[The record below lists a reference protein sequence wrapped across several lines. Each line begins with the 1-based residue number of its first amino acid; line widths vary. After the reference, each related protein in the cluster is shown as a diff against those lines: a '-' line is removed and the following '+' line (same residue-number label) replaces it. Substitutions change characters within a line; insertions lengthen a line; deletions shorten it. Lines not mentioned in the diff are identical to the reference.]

1 MRLYNIFDVLVSV
14 KIQVKKVTINYMNI
28 KGSVAIVTGASSGIG
43 EAAARLL
50 SQKGAKVVLAAR
62 SEAKLNKLSR
72 ELSDSFVVVTDM
84 SRASDVKEMVASSL
98 KHFGRIDILVNNA
111 GRGYDASTEHVELNK
126 LHELFD
132 LNYIGPLVAMQT
144 VIPIMRKQ
152 GGGAIVNISSGTA
165 LMALPHMGA
174 YSSLKRALVGLSL
187 TAREELKKENISV
200 SVVYPSMTDTNFE
213 KNTMQSGPPMQWE
226 GGGNMPKIDPPEL
239 IAEKIFE
246 AIENGKAEIFA
257 HEWLNKR

>member
-1 MRLYNIFDVLVSV
+1 
-14 KIQVKKVTINYMNI
+14 MNI

-43 EAAARLL
+43 EATARLL
-50 SQKGAKVVLAAR
+50 SKKGAKVALVAR
-62 SEAKLNKLSR
+62 SETKLIKLSKD
-72 ELSDSFVVVTDM
+72 LPDSFVIVTDM
-84 SRASDVKEMVASSL
+84 SRASEVKEMIARVY

-111 GRGYDASTEHVELNK
+111 GRGYDAGMEHIELNK

-152 GGGAIVNISSGTA
+152 GGGVIVNISSGTA

-187 TAREELKKENISV
+187 TAREELKKDHISV
-200 SVVYPSMTDTNFE
+200 SVVYPFMTDTNFE

-226 GGGNMPKIDPPEL
+226 GGGIMPKIDPPEL
-239 IAEKIFE
+239 IAEKVIDA
-246 AIENGKAEIFA
+246 AISGKAELFA
-257 HEWLNKR
+257 HEWMKK